1 MVEWLALIY
10 LHLQFEHKIILNK
23 SNSNTLLKATLGSF
37 PIIHDNGM
45 KRNNLH
51 MSNKRKQKICL
62 YIQNI
67 LTPQKGLGHKH
78 GCKKHLTLDSSNG
91 TSSASHDGVARLGAS
106 TSLGGALI
114 IAFIPSLLS
123 SQQTDHVPLPPSQTE
138 HPHVYSCL
146 RRGVRWERHC
156 HLLPYSMEGRARTAE
171 RWGLTHS
178 RDPAVQPFL
187 VPSWGHSMESC
198 TLSVWPG
205 CSNFLAGKP
214 QTEDS

>member
-1 MVEWLALIY
+1 
-10 LHLQFEHKIILNK
+10 
-23 SNSNTLLKATLGSF
+23 
-37 PIIHDNGM
+37 
-45 KRNNLH
+45 
-51 MSNKRKQKICL
+51 MSNKRKLKICL

-67 LTPQKGLGHKH
+67 LTPQKGLSHKH

-146 RRGVRWERHC
+146 RRGGKMGKALSASVLDGRPSSDSRTVRVDPLAGPSRPALSRPFVGSFHGERHALRLTG
-156 HLLPYSMEGRARTAE
+156 LLK
-171 RWGLTHS
+171 
-178 RDPAVQPFL
+178 F
-187 VPSWGHSMESC
+187 
-198 TLSVWPG
+198 PG
-205 CSNFLAGKP
+205 WKTPNR
-214 QTEDS
+214 EDS